1 MPITRRKFIVALS
14 GTAAALPLAVRAQQP
29 GNMPTIGYLG
39 AATSSSSSAR
49 TAAFVQRLQ
58 ELGWIDGQTI
68 RIHYRWAE
76 GRVDRATEIAAEFVH
91 LKVDV
96 IVTAGVPA
104 VLAAK
109 RATSIIPI
117 VFTVV
122 ADPVG
127 NGLVTSLARPGG
139 NITGLSNQSTDAAG
153 KRLELLREVIPGLHR
168 LAMIADVDNPNS
180 IVELREVQMAAVK
193 LGLEVIV
200 LEIRKR
206 EDVAS
211 AFAALSGR
219 AEALYIA
226 ADPLINASRT
236 QILVLAVAARLPT
249 IYNAK
254 EFAQAGGLM
263 SYGPDVQDLFR
274 RGAEYVDKIL
284 RGAKPAD
291 IPVEQPTKFELAINL
306 KTAKALGLSI
316 PQMLL
321 ATADEAI
328 E

>member
-1 MPITRRKFIVALS
+1 
-14 GTAAALPLAVRAQQP
+14 
-29 GNMPTIGYLG
+29 
-39 AATSSSSSAR
+39 
-49 TAAFVQRLQ
+49 
-58 ELGWIDGQTI
+58 
-68 RIHYRWAE
+68 
-76 GRVDRATEIAAEFVH
+76 
-91 LKVDV
+91 
-96 IVTAGVPA
+96 
-104 VLAAK
+104 
-109 RATSIIPI
+109 
-117 VFTVV
+117 
-122 ADPVG
+122 
-127 NGLVTSLARPGG
+127 
-139 NITGLSNQSTDAAG
+139 
-153 KRLELLREVIPGLHR
+153 
-168 LAMIADVDNPNS
+168 
-180 IVELREVQMAAVK
+180 MAAVK

-291 IPVEQPTKFELAINL
+291 IPVEQPTKFELVINL

>member
-1 MPITRRKFIVALS
+1 MPLKIC
-14 GTAAALPLAVRAQQP
+14 Q
-29 GNMPTIGYLG
+29 
-39 AATSSSSSAR
+39 SSAR
-49 TAAFVQRLQ
+49 LDRRSNSQNPLSI
-58 ELGWIDGQTI
+58 GG
-68 RIHYRWAE
+68 

-139 NITGLSNQSTDAAG
+139 NVTGLSNQSTDVAG

-168 LAMIADVDNPNS
+168 LAMIANVDNPNS

-291 IPVEQPTKFELAINL
+291 IPVEQPTKFELVINL